1 MRNKAN
7 ILDLI
12 KVVACVLIVGS
23 HCLPLFK
30 NDGLN
35 YYYGQWFFR
44 FCVPLFF
51 VSTGY
56 FFAKMEVARKKA
68 YIKRIVLLYLGASL
82 LYFPLYF
89 NGGIVLIMSNLIFGF
104 HHLWYLSA
112 LAMGLIIVTIAQKV
126 MKNRK
131 YLLIIPLAGGGYYSL
146 NIINY

>member
-23 HCLPLFK
+23 HCLPLFR

-51 VSTGY
+51 CLNRLFLCEDGSS
-56 FFAKMEVARKKA
+56 EKKSIYQA
-68 YIKRIVLLYLGASL
+68 NRFTL
-82 LYFPLYF
+82 
-89 NGGIVLIMSNLIFGF
+89 FGCVIAI
-104 HHLWYLSA
+104 LS
-112 LAMGLIIVTIAQKV
+112 VV
-126 MKNRK
+126 F
-131 YLLIIPLAGGGYYSL
+131 
-146 NIINY
+146 